1 VISAPSRWS
10 SNLLFLIIAVGTEA
24 GIANVWKFSY
34 LAGANGGGL
43 FVALYF
49 AALVVIAIP
58 ALMAE
63 MMIGRHGGRSVIGT
77 MQVLVARDGL
87 SRGWKIFGVLAT
99 SATFLIL
106 SYYCVIC
113 GWMLKYFVFGLSGGF
128 SGITAHEAAQAYRA
142 MLASPGVMLGYSGAI
157 VALTALVVAGGV
169 NKGIERVSG
178 VLTPLRFVILFLLL
192 IYSIGFADI
201 GAAFRFLF
209 TIDWSRL
216 TPAVVVT
223 AAGQAFFSLGIGV
236 GVMLTMGAY
245 MKAEYSIPRAVFT
258 VAFAQGLV
266 ALIKDGADWIKI
278 AISGGISDS
287 RGSISAAPMTDE
299 EMSTLIEVAHRN
311 GIKVTAHNGS
321 SEAARQALRF
331 GIDGFEHGYHLD
343 LGVLKEMK
351 AKGVWLV
358 PTIVVTQPGALEFYH
373 KIGSPPWYLERVRI
387 TGADH
392 WAMLQNA
399 IKLGVKIALGTD
411 QFPFEPN
418 DGTIATVAEAEL
430 YVKAGMTPLQALQS
444 ATTQSALM
452 LGMDADLG
460 SLGAGKFADIDAL
473 DADPLKDIHALRNIG
488 FVMKGGVV
496 VRDDRAEYEAR

>member
-1 VISAPSRWS
+1 MDMQNPNARTGRSALPIAALAAALLGAAVPARAGTDPSIALIGATVVGTDSGTEIPNAVVLISADR
-10 SNLLFLIIAVGTEA
+10 IVKVGPA
-24 GIANVWKFSY
+24 DS
-34 LAGANGGGL
+34 
-43 FVALYF
+43 
-49 AALVVIAIP
+49 IAIP
-58 ALMAE
+58 EGAKRISLQGKWLIPGLMNMHVHLGLKLPGAAGDSLTDE
-63 MMIGRHGGRSVIGT
+63 TDTQEVLRMAGNARRS
-77 MQVLVARDGL
+77 LVAGVTTLRLVGEDHGTDFALRAAIDRGEVLGPRIKTAGEVIVPTGGHGSMEADGPYA
-87 SRGWKIFGVLAT
+87 LA
-99 SATFLIL
+99 
-106 SYYCVIC
+106 
-113 GWMLKYFVFGLSGGF
+113 
-128 SGITAHEAAQAYRA
+128 H
-142 MLASPGVMLGYSGAI
+142 
-157 VALTALVVAGGV
+157 VVR
-169 NKGIERVSG
+169 K
-178 VLTPLRFVILFLLL
+178 
-192 IYSIGFADI
+192 
-201 GAAFRFLF
+201 
-209 TIDWSRL
+209 
-216 TPAVVVT
+216 
-223 AAGQAFFSLGIGV
+223 Q
-236 GVMLTMGAY
+236 
-245 MKAEYSIPRAVFT
+245 
-258 VAFAQGLV
+258 
-266 ALIKDGADWIKI
+266 IKDGADWIKI

-460 SLGAGKFADIDAL
+460 SLSAGKFADIDAL
-473 DADPLKDIHALRNIG
+473 DADPLKDIRALRNIG

-496 VRDDRAEYEAR
+496 VRDDRVEYEAR